1 MKHTFN
7 LLMACSLAAALSA
20 CGGGGGSNDPSP
32 SPVPSS
38 VASSAAVSSVVATSS
53 SSVALSASS
62 RSSVVSSA
70 ASSIVS
76 SNASSVLSVA
86 SSNSSANS
94 SVAASKVS
102 TLISGSVYLK
112 DGSNDDVD
120 LDSPDSV
127 NITLSLLDSTGK
139 VIAASSP
146 KLIKSITSDSHLGTP
161 FTAELSGA
169 DAKTIVVLV
178 SKSGFSDY
186 ARRLDFSA
194 GVNLTATLTQLQQ
207 ITLNT
212 TQVTSISGKALDGY
226 NVSVKNSNG
235 TQEIV
240 NGKPSGIADLSVSI
254 PQSALPSGTS
264 SVDVK
269 MQAFNPNNPDEAQS
283 FPGAYQ
289 DSTGNKLLSVAFNYT
304 DLQTNAGVSLKKIAQ
319 KTRDS
324 RLQAQKQSGTTITP
338 QQFAKQASQKSG
350 VAVEPVIINR
360 KVPDESCLSLSQLGD
375 ANITQS
381 GFQVPVYT
389 YNPANGLWDLL
400 GYGTLFDESG
410 TLVPDNQTTFNCS
423 IHTYVLE
430 IEATNEIF
438 LSNWWNLDY
447 PLVFTKP
454 VTLCA
459 NIELHDEGNKPV
471 SSAILFVRDDD
482 ETRSISAET
491 FVTDENGRV
500 HIEVLSLDKV
510 PDLSAKAQV
519 FHASLFSEYKE
530 APITLS
536 ESCSMDTP
544 PVVVQVAIPEL
555 CDAKGRVVDVSGT
568 PLANRYVFAG
578 DFTGS
583 NPTLFPAFALTD
595 ATGNYDLSLECKQN
609 YDVIEYFSA
618 IFNGTGQFA
627 TDFVTNVNNT
637 VGASEVSDNGKTA
650 VLKDLV
656 VTATKPIV
664 YVTNAENSQTQIT
677 LSALY
682 VGNDFPLT
690 YSFSLKDL
698 DKKVISSFSG
708 TLKSSDFIQNVSDYP
723 FPYVQLNFD
732 HKLPTSTEPVF
743 YQVDGEVTDSKGV
756 KSPIIGSVF
765 TGEGSSQ

>member
-1 MKHTFN
+1 MQ
-7 LLMACSLAAALSA
+7 
-20 CGGGGGSNDPSP
+20 
-32 SPVPSS
+32 S
-38 VASSAAVSSVVATSS
+38 VASS
-53 SSVALSASS
+53 
-62 RSSVVSSA
+62 
-70 ASSIVS
+70 SSI
-76 SNASSVLSVA
+76 
-86 SSNSSANS
+86 NSSANS
-94 SVAASKVS
+94 SVAASKLS

-112 DGSNDDVD
+112 DSANDDVD
-120 LDSPDSV
+120 LDSADSV
-127 NITLSLLDSTGK
+127 SVTLSLLDSTGK

-146 KLIKSITSDSHLGTP
+146 KLIESVTSGSHQGTP
-161 FTAELSGA
+161 FTAELSGT

-178 SKSGFSDY
+178 SKPGFSDF

-194 GVNLTATLTQLQQ
+194 GVNLTATLTQLQE

-240 NGKPSGIADLSVSI
+240 SGESSDIADLSVSI

-304 DLQTNAGVSLKKIAQ
+304 DLKTNAGVSLKKIAQ

-324 RLQAQKQSGTTITP
+324 RLQAQKQSGKTITP
-338 QQFAKQASQKSG
+338 TQYAKQVAQKSG
-350 VAVEPVIINR
+350 VAAEPVIINR
-360 KVPDESCLSLSQLGD
+360 RIPNESCLSLSQLGD
-375 ANITQS
+375 ANTTQA

-389 YNPANGLWDLL
+389 YNPTSGLWDLL
-400 GYGTLFDESG
+400 GYGTLFNEQG
-410 TLVPDNQTTFNCS
+410 GLVPADQKTFACDIN
-423 IHTYVLE
+423 TYVLE

-471 SSAILFVRDDD
+471 SSAILFVTDDD

-491 FVTDENGRV
+491 VVTDANGRV

-510 PDLSAKAQV
+510 PDLSAKVQV
-519 FHASLFSEYKE
+519 FHASLLSDYKQ

-544 PVVVQVAIPEL
+544 PVIVQVAIPEL
-555 CDAKGRVVDVSGT
+555 CDAKGRVVNADGA
-568 PLANRYVFAG
+568 PLANRYVMAG
-578 DFTGS
+578 DFTNTNTNS
-583 NPTLFPAFALTD
+583 YLFPAFAITD

-609 YDVIEYFSA
+609 YQVIEYFSA
-618 IFNGTGQFA
+618 IFNIDANGQFP
-627 TDFVTNVNNT
+627 TDFVTNVNAV
-637 VGASEVSDNGKTA
+637 VGTSEVSDNGKIA
-650 VLKDLV
+650 VLKDLPV
-656 VTATKPIV
+656 SATKPISYV
-664 YVTNAENSQTQIT
+664 YNAENSQSQLTFGV
-677 LSALY
+677 LY
-682 VGNDFPLT
+682 LGTDFPLT
-690 YSFSLKDL
+690 YKFSLVDSE
-698 DKKVISSFSG
+698 KKVVSQFSG
-708 TLKSSDFIQNVSDYP
+708 SLAATDFITNSAENP

-732 HKLPTSTEPVF
+732 HKLPASTDTVF
-743 YQVDGEVTDSKGV
+743 YQVDGEITDSKGA
-756 KSPIIGSVF
+756 KTPILGAVY
-765 TGEGSSQ
+765 TGQITSQ